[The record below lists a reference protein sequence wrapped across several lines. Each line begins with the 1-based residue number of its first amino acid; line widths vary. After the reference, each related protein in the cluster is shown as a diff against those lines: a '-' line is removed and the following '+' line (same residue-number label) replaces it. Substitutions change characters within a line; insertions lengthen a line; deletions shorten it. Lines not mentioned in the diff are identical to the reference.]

1 LGAYASIGGRGI
13 RRHGSKDRQ
22 DWSFVQEWI
31 GPEVPKKMPM
41 PEKATLTTHLCL
53 CQECRRPWL
62 EPQERWRLYLTEEEP
77 VEAVPYCPSCAA
89 REFDP
94 D

>member
-1 LGAYASIGGRGI
+1 MFEARDAETTLMHEISTPT
-13 RRHGSKDRQ
+13 RQ
-22 DWSFVQEWI
+22 SR
-31 GPEVPKKMPM
+31 
-41 PEKATLTTHLCL
+41 L

-62 EPQERWRLYLTEEEP
+62 EAQERWRLYLTDEEP
-77 VEAVPYCPSCAA
+77 AEAVLYCPACAG